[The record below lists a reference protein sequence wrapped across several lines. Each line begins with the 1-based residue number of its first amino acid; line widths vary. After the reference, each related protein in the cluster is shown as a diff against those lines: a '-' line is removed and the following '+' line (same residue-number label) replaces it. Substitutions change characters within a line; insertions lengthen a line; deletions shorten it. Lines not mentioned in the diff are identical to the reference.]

1 MRKGTLIA
9 CLGATLMA
17 GTALVPVEPAA
28 AQIPAFLPDKDAV
41 AEAEAMDIDGDW
53 RVNTINKVI
62 RIERGRAYAV
72 EGWTHAFV
80 LKVRPDMVTIRNIR
94 QIDAETYVGDD
105 LPMMGQVTMRVVS
118 PDRIE
123 ASVPGLLGP
132 ARYVLS
138 RVAGSSSSDDAAGEA
153 PFFAEPENPASPPS
167 GPISRTGNRPG
178 FASLAEAFGEPR
190 AVGEAFR
197 GCVIPDNARQDMPA
211 PAPQPSP
218 RDRITGLQFAP
229 VASADPNAD
238 VPDAGDACWTRLD
251 GVWREDRDPTFDTSA
266 NDGSEWDVQ
275 GLPLAGLLHGNYTT
289 PAALFVAPGDDPK
302 NELYVMA
309 GIDDVRMTRY
319 VSSDGVGI
327 DDLIG
332 QPGMNKV
339 FAAEEQTS
347 LPQRLTIDYTA
358 GGDLRIRLGNRQF
371 LRPQTAAS
379 RDLPSDDAFLIQFQ
393 TDNFA
398 ANLKGYN
405 VLTQDPFLL
414 MNNNMREVFD
424 RRDPDEYRIQEKYAV
439 PFGFTLQNE
448 LLQGNVYRSTTVS
461 SAKEMQDATSTAFG
475 MNATVSIS
483 GAVNSVLAFIPGAGR
498 VADSS
503 ASVGYS
509 STQSAMNAMRQSN
522 TVAQVV
528 GYSRAKSYA
537 IIVDHSE
544 SKLSSGFLTAVGDA
558 QREGRYQDLI
568 DQFGTHYAY
577 AVTYGASAKMT
588 RDISSEAFES
598 ILSETQGDRLE
609 GEVRIL
615 DNSIGG
621 FNESMNS
628 RVQGYSGEFGNEG
641 GRFIAVGGN
650 GSWDSG
656 GYSRGDRVA
665 PILLDLRPLDELL
678 NPINFPDQP
687 DIYTRVRT
695 ELALAINQYLAGQ
708 ARPLSNERLITK
720 VSYTPPPPEAE
731 PEPGAAVEVWY
742 VYVRTI
748 GCSKPGPGTT
758 TGASGDIRISA
769 SGGKNAFAA
778 SKELSTGC
786 KWRDDLSR
794 TYDYRASDNTPGLM
808 VLRGTREQLR
818 DYTLNFD
825 FNWRY
830 TGATDGRVRSD
841 KRTLTGTPLQ
851 GAGLAVGKS
860 HTTRWSFGPKGR
872 PEITLHLRVKRI
884 K

>member
-1 MRKGTLIA
+1 MHKASLIA
-9 CLGATLMA
+9 CLGAALMA
-17 GTALVPVEPAA
+17 GTALVPAEPAS
-28 AQIPAFLPDKDAV
+28 AQIPALLPDKDAV
-41 AEAEAMDIDGDW
+41 AQAEAMDIDGDW

-80 LKVRPDMVTIRNIR
+80 LRVRPDMVTIRNIR

-105 LPMMGQVTMRVVS
+105 LPMMGQVTMQVVS

-123 ASVPGLLGP
+123 ASVPGLFGP
-132 ARYVLS
+132 ARYVLT
-138 RVAGSSSSDDAAGEA
+138 RVAGSSSGAADEA
-153 PFFAEPENPASPPS
+153 PFFAEPDNTDAPPADAPS
-167 GPISRTGNRPG
+167 RPANRSR
-178 FASLAEAFGEPR
+178 FASLADAFGEPR
-190 AVGEAFR
+190 AVAEAFR
-197 GCVIPDNARQDMPA
+197 GCVIPDGARQEMSARP
-211 PAPQPSP
+211 PQPSP
-218 RDRITGLQFAP
+218 RDRITGIEFAP

-238 VPDAGDACWTRLD
+238 VPDAGDMCWTRLD
-251 GVWREDRDPTFDTSA
+251 GVWREDRTPTFDTSA
-266 NDGSEWDVQ
+266 NDGSEWDVE

-289 PAALFVAPGDDPK
+289 PAALFIAPGDDAE

-309 GIDDVRMTRY
+309 GIDDLRMTRY
-319 VSSDGVGI
+319 VSNDGVSV

-339 FAAEEQTS
+339 FEAEEQTS

-371 LRPQTAAS
+371 LRPQTTAS
-379 RDLPSDDAFLIQFQ
+379 RELPSDDVFAIQFQ

-461 SAKEMQDATSTAFG
+461 SAKEMQDANSTAFG
-475 MNATVSIS
+475 VKANISVS
-483 GAVNSVLAFIPGAGR
+483 GAVNTALSFKPGPGR
-498 VADSS
+498 PEIADTG

-509 STQSAMNAMRQSN
+509 ATQSTMNAMRQSN

-537 IIVDHSE
+537 IILDHSE

-588 RDISSEAFES
+588 RDISTEAFEAV
-598 ILSETQGDRLE
+598 LKETEGDKLE

-615 DNSIGG
+615 GSSIGG
-621 FNESMNS
+621 FNESMRS
-628 RVQGYSGEFGNEG
+628 RVEGYSGAFGNEG

-687 DIYTRVRT
+687 DIYTRVRA
-695 ELALAINQYLAGQ
+695 ELALAINQYLVGQ
-708 ARPLSNERLITK
+708 ARPLSNERLISQVT
-720 VSYTPPPPEAE
+720 YTPPAPEPEPEAE
-731 PEPGAAVEVWY
+731 APIEEWL

-748 GCSKPGPGTT
+748 GCTKPGPGTT
-758 TGASGDIRISA
+758 TGASGDVRISA
-769 SGGKNAFAA
+769 SGPRNAFAG

-786 KWRDDLSR
+786 KWRDDQSR
-794 TYDYRASDNTPGLM
+794 TYDYARSDNTPGLM
-808 VLRGTREQLR
+808 ILRGTREQIR
-818 DYTLNFD
+818 RYTLNFD

-830 TGATDGRVRSD
+830 TGATQGRIRTD
-841 KRTLTGTPLQ
+841 KRTLNNTPMQ

-860 HTTRWSFGPKGR
+860 HTTRWKFGPKGR

>member
-1 MRKGTLIA
+1 MTSQRLVTLA
-9 CLGATLMA
+9 AATLLA
-17 GTALVPVEPAA
+17 GTALVPAQPAS
-28 AQIPAFLPDKDAV
+28 AQIPALLPDKDTV
-41 AEAEAMDIDGDW
+41 EQTEAMEIDGDW

-72 EGWTHAFV
+72 EGWTHAFL
-80 LKVRPDMVTIRNIR
+80 LKVQPDMVTIRNIR
-94 QIDAETYVGDD
+94 QVDAETYVGDD
-105 LPMMGQVTMRVVS
+105 LPMMGQVTMKVVS

-123 ASVPGLLGP
+123 ASVPGLFGP

-138 RVAGSSSSDDAAGEA
+138 RVAGSGNDIAEEA
-153 PFFAEPENPASPPS
+153 PFFAEVDDAGAPPS
-167 GPISRTGNRPG
+167 GPPSQPGNRPQ
-178 FASLAEAFGEPR
+178 FASLADAFGEPR
-190 AVGEAFR
+190 AVAEAFR
-197 GCVIPDNARQDMPA
+197 GCVVPDNARQDMSA
-211 PAPQPSP
+211 RAPQPSP
-218 RDRITGLQFAP
+218 RDRITGLEFAP

-251 GVWREDRDPTFDTSA
+251 GVWREDRTPTFDTSA

-289 PAALFVAPGDDPK
+289 PAALFIAPGDDPD

-319 VSSDGVGI
+319 VSNDGVSV
-327 DDLIG
+327 DALIG
-332 QPGMNKV
+332 RAGANKV
-339 FAAEEQTS
+339 FEAEEQTS
-347 LPQRLTIDYTA
+347 LPQRLTLDYTA

-371 LRPQTAAS
+371 LRPQTTAS
-379 RDLPSDDAFLIQFQ
+379 RDLPSDDVFAIQFQ

-424 RRDPDEYRIQEKYAV
+424 RRDTDEYRIQEKYAV

-461 SAKEMQDATSTAFG
+461 SAKEMQDANSSSFG
-475 MNATVSIS
+475 VKANISVS
-483 GAVNSVLAFIPGAGR
+483 GAVNTALSFAPGDGR
-498 VADSS
+498 IADTGI
-503 ASVGYS
+503 SVGNS
-509 STQSAMNAMRQSN
+509 STQSSMNAMRQSN

-537 IIVDHSE
+537 IILDHSE

-558 QREGRYQDLI
+558 QREGRYQNLI

-598 ILSETQGDRLE
+598 VLSETEGDKLE

-615 DNSIGG
+615 GSSIGG

-628 RVQGYSGEFGNEG
+628 RVEGYSGAFGNEG

-687 DIYTRVRT
+687 DIYTRVRA

-708 ARPLSNERLITK
+708 ARPLSNERLISK
-720 VSYTPPPPEAE
+720 VSYTPPPPEPE
-731 PEPGAAVEVWY
+731 PEPAVPVEEWH

-748 GCSKPGPGTT
+748 GCTKPGPGTT
-758 TGASGDIRISA
+758 TGASGDIRISG
-769 SGGKNAFAA
+769 SGHANAFAG
-778 SKELSTGC
+778 SMELSTGC

-794 TYDYRASDNTPGLM
+794 TYDYRISDNTPGLM
-808 VLRGTREQLR
+808 ILRGTREQLR
-818 DYTLNFD
+818 SYTLNFD

-830 TGATDGRVRSD
+830 TGATNGRTRAD
-841 KRTLTGTPLQ
+841 KRSLTSTPLQ
-851 GAGLAVGKS
+851 GSGLAVGKS
-860 HTTRWSFGPKGR
+860 HTTQWKFGPKGR